1 MKNNIASK
9 NFFLI
14 SSLSIA
20 ALLAACGGSS
30 SNSTPI
36 VKAPPPSLDLSAF
49 KNLENLGPSSVY
61 EGWIL
66 ANGAAIS
73 TGRFTVDNSGNLS
86 QTKFNI
92 LQATYDNASTFVLT
106 IEPAVNDVPAPT
118 DQHILA
124 GNFDSTKS
132 ANLTISHSAALGT
145 DFSSASGNF
154 ILATPSSAATN
165 DDNQGIWFLNMVAGV
180 PKASL
185 ILPTLPKGWVYEGWL
200 VVDGKPR
207 STGRFTSASMADS
220 DGKGTSAGPLET
232 PPFPGQDYIT
242 PPLSLP
248 GKGAVI
254 SIEPQ
259 PDNSPDPF
267 VLKPLINTNIPS
279 SVGPANM
286 HPLTNRGSSVL
297 PVGVVKLNK

>member
-9 NFFLI
+9 NFLLI

-20 ALLAACGGSS
+20 ALLTACGGSS
-30 SNSTPI
+30 SNSIPI
-36 VKAPPPSLDLSAF
+36 IKAPPPSLDLSAF

-73 TGRFTVDNSGNLS
+73 TGRFTVDNAGNLS
-86 QTKFNI
+86 QTKFDL
-92 LQATYDNASTFVLT
+92 LQTTYDNASTFVLT

-124 GNFDSTKS
+124 GNFDSAKS

-154 ILATPSSAATN
+154 ILATPSSPATN
-165 DDNQGIWFLNMVAGV
+165 DDNQGIWYLNMVAGV

-220 DGKGTSAGPLET
+220 DGKGASAGPLDT

-242 PPLSLP
+242 PPLSVP
-248 GKGAVI
+248 GNVAVI

-286 HPLTNRGSSVL
+286 HPLTNRGSNVL